1 MKRIASDASTGK
13 RSVISIA
20 SIAGLVYLF
29 LVIYGFFFADNMIFL
44 PPPPSYRDD
53 ASLSKI
59 PTAGDSTITARYLPC
74 PGADYTILY
83 SHGNAEDLGDIRG
96 ELDQYCKQGFSVIAY
111 DYRGYG
117 TSPGRPSEATTYADI
132 DAVYEYLIRQ
142 ARIRPE
148 AIIVQGR
155 SVGAGP
161 SVDLAAR
168 RPVAGLILESAF
180 VTAYR
185 VLTHIPL
192 FPFDKYDNIRKI
204 EKVTCPVLVIH
215 GKGDSIIPFW
225 HGEMLYRQARE
236 PKMNLWVE
244 GADHN
249 DFRLVA
255 GDKYWRSLDRFR
267 RMVAA
272 ASRSRVP

>member
-1 MKRIASDASTGK
+1 MKRIALDTSSRI
-13 RSVISIA
+13 RSVISIGT
-20 SIAGLVYLF
+20 IAGLVYLF
-29 LVIYGFFFADNMIFL
+29 LAIYGFFFADTMIFL
-44 PPPPSYRDD
+44 PSPSSYRDD
-53 ASLSKI
+53 ASLVKI
-59 PTAGDSTITARYLPC
+59 PTGGRPTITARHLPC
-74 PGADYTILY
+74 PGADATILY

-96 ELDQYCKQGFSVIAY
+96 DLERYCEHGFSVIAY

-117 TSPGRPSEATTYADI
+117 TSQGRPSEKASYTDI

-148 AIIVQGR
+148 TIIVQGR

-161 SVDLAAR
+161 SVDLAVR

-185 VLTHIPL
+185 VLTRIPL
-192 FPFDKYDNIRKI
+192 FPFDKFDNLRKI
-204 EKVTCPVLVIH
+204 GKVPCPVLVIH
-215 GKGDSIIPFW
+215 GKGDTIVPFW
-225 HGEMLYRQARE
+225 HGEMLYQRAQE

-255 GDKYWRSLDRFR
+255 GDEYWKTLARFR
-267 RMVAA
+267 GMV
-272 ASRSRVP
+272 REVQGQIR